1 MATSRAEDW
10 SWAEQLI
17 NSIPEY
23 ESGTEREIY
32 IPVVGPSA
40 TDDTKYFEQIVNTAS
55 GIWSSLEDRFTFKH
69 SPHTNCVYG
78 YFIPETPI
86 YKKYDLTSGGH
97 GESIDTRA
105 YIVGLHHPVG
115 GSSTIKTKYLFRKP
129 GEGDAA
135 SASRNSN
142 STAVLKTTLT
152 TEGREAYYNAFRVK
166 FIYQDGRSDIIT
178 PTTLATPNTII
189 AGEAERLNLYMCPM
203 FYSGH
208 NRETPVGSVVGE
220 YQETETEYD
229 FSFYRDGTP
238 SATLESFIGEDK
250 AGKVIFDR
258 NRYYSFSF
266 AEYLSS
272 GGTLSRGLKTFLP
285 SGTGDSRTKL
295 VDSLETNSDR
305 QTPIPGGIGNK
316 VHSIIFDSK
325 PITSGTNVQGLYPE
339 LVDVADCSL
348 RLFIAGKRSGTSTV
362 SAIEVSNLQYLSP
375 TSGSE
380 LMLPASLNAY
390 KYTSAA
396 ASSLLDRE
404 KVGMLYVLGDDY
416 GKQTKDPS
424 TNKTY
429 VSSDA
434 WKHVTVEFPII
445 TDFWLGDQRRR
456 SEDEVEWDYGGERH
470 RGRPSEVPA
479 GVDYWPLKKSHRRI
493 HIRIKKSDVTTYGM
507 SDIVNFLK
515 GICQT
520 PAAASTASTAQIGN
534 NIKLITTMPMLA
546 FPDHFC
552 DLPDGFPGRWD
563 PLRFKSVNGF
573 VCKIPK
579 GKKVV
584 RAEAYGRCGL
594 RCELS
599 AFGYELV
606 SGAKTNFGPS
616 LWTSA
621 HLDNPS
627 VNPPLILDFGSTT
640 NDYPYQT
647 VLDSEADIDKSPL
660 GFVPSANVAS
670 NFSWAPIFQASAF
683 VTIPTFE
690 TEATTDSYGVTVNSE
705 SPKEYDSYP
714 FNLTDFGP
722 EKTKLEKNNRI
733 IPEEYREGQVSF
745 VKENLEREALRQIT
759 KARYELPLSYAKNY
773 KAVKI
778 TAGSD
783 FIAPEADA
791 KEHFPR
797 SVNPDTHP
805 DKQYAASAIPYGETM
820 YNGFSSIPATL
831 FVHSRYYSD
840 LRMEDD
846 QRDPIAV
853 YERGNFAISNLG
865 PSKVKFAGYEKSAS
879 ADIESDEISFGSAT
893 SAVKF
898 YPSTNTIKWTIGA
911 TTTEMDADTVRFWLI
926 DDEGAFTQFVMEDVS
941 SMTDITDFGY
951 WVIKNARKDIST
963 SWYSEGNQ
971 DKFDFVPMWVYE
983 DFSDTSRDI
992 AKTEESPN
1000 SGYEEF
1006 GPMSLCVSGNGPFTL
1021 YRVAT
1026 ETEAGAVY
1034 ELVGPAV
1041 ASDGAY
1047 TITAPRNSKDETSK
1061 LSIVSAPN
1069 QKVKVRI
1076 AKPFSEIWDGF
1087 PAEPTEEYPHASA
1100 VSPESLLF
1108 PYYDPAAIDI
1118 TASQENDGE
1127 YITVSAYATN
1137 YLDAAKTQPEQKHRY
1152 HTYKWTSGSS
1162 TAGIIA
1168 SSLEVFYDTTYGDE
1182 IHEKEEGEFGDV
1194 NGGQMIIVRF
1204 KPEFTTES
1212 EKRWTLGLVCEVL
1225 NNGTEITGRPKA
1237 SKAINGPK
1245 RYGNYEWVP
1254 QSSYGTSLTEAFC
1267 FYSTGDTPE
1276 PLVPSAQG
1284 NKTNDNERVY
1294 VGCIGTSKTITDT
1307 FTDRVVSNVST
1318 IDVEYRDYVTG
1329 RLMASGQITGN
1340 GGSCPINLTSE
1351 SFTPGKKT
1359 RILVTHR
1366 VHSGS
1371 SQTEWGNTNTYL
1383 AKDVLELQFVPE
1395 LDIYSGLTFKLCPEY
1410 AWNYNDNTWWKNG
1423 YTSVGSM
1430 ISFGT
1435 VYDGFGN
1442 YGLQD
1447 GSHTD
1452 RFFARL
1458 TVPPTNGYD
1467 SKIALSAIVQE
1478 VRDGGYHFV
1487 ETIADYNAPFN
1498 LLDSNSTNIQLSWT
1512 PRKDLVSDE
1521 DGNRTKHYRVVM
1533 AWDFIRKDG
1542 NYALIGGGESNP
1554 VQIPKKYVRKNGSAW
1569 AVSARGFG
1577 HTGGYYAQN
1586 EPADIYAWAIGSA
1599 RRDVGPSLVHTSVLS
1614 NKPGA
1619 IVARALTVDY
1629 PIKGLVG
1636 KATPETTQD
1645 VQNNVIVYGHGAT
1658 VTKPFYIESEGQIHA
1673 WASAYTSTDQSVKT
1687 WEYSDSFPNDS
1698 VFMSLQPGVNE
1709 TAQFVIPRGRASKL
1723 RVEASKSFNIS
1734 IEAVGKDWRDQN
1746 FSLRDWN
1753 TFEKDSDRY
1762 SSTKTLSALEPPS
1775 FKCATTV
1782 ASANPDLC
1790 VTWFNETP
1798 SNTYDKFAIL
1808 NTATNETS
1816 ELGGNEK
1823 TYCMNGLVTEGRYT
1837 IEVSGYK
1844 HVKETIDGKTREKTV
1859 YETTIPSASV
1869 AVGNYAEY
1877 SDSVERT
1884 PLSDNITLKY
1894 SLDDIKIGPNELL
1907 TYDTFNQKFS
1917 MLMEDLDQIISHSKS
1932 YDIPP
1937 TKYDGYI
1944 GYGEDVIVDPDG
1956 ERRKTIYGFWNSGP
1970 ESSYYPLSDTTRCA
1984 IINSKDTILRGADS
1998 FFVDD
2003 ENYII
2008 YATSGSKIRFA
2019 GFINELA
2026 TYKVGN
2032 NPKVRDYKEVNDTSP
2047 DIRSMKVLENGK
2059 IIAVAPGF
2067 NRVVCY
2073 SKLDPTGSSG
2083 DKDVLFLY
2091 DFGDFGGRGAK
2102 LKFNHPIALDV
2113 DEPREEANEQWLYV
2127 LDEGNQCVKAYSDT
2141 GVWKFTSPYS
2151 LEEDETATSIAV
2163 GIDHLIHVLTN
2174 KRVLILDQNGVVGQ
2188 YKPTKTGA
2196 LQLCRSRTGKFIYI
2210 LYPTDIEKVTT
2221 SGKYLGNFR
2230 FSDQWKKFGTDVN
2243 SELYKNARPW
2253 GAKMMTATR
2262 HNQIYIVLDNCI
2274 LVYSDYLIEKSL
2286 ASLNFE
2292 QFMWRP
2298 EDIMVHKQEY
2308 MQDWVINTSLQ
2319 RLHDNINL
2327 FKRSIYSRIRVQDRD
2342 GGKLIVFDDLAPR
2355 EYAKLQIADKKQI
2368 FLPSN
2373 APVSAKV
2380 INDQLELLYN
2390 SLLVLLSF
2398 VQDELG

>member
-1 MATSRAEDW
+1 MAKTRATDW

-17 NSIPEY
+17 NSIPEA
-23 ESGTEREIY
+23 EPGTERQMFF
-32 IPVVGPSA
+32 PVVGPSA
-40 TDDTKYFEQIVNTAS
+40 TNDTKYFEQITNEGGV
-55 GIWSSLEDRFTFKH
+55 WSSLNDRFTFKH

-78 YFIPETPI
+78 YFIPENPV
-86 YKKYDLTSGGH
+86 YKKYNFTYRNWSGSTVD
-97 GESIDTRA
+97 ERA
-105 YIVGLHHPVG
+105 YIVGIDHPNG
-115 GSSTIKTKYLFRKP
+115 GSSSIKTKYLFRKP
-129 GEGDAA
+129 DGGPAA
-135 SASRNSN
+135 SATRDSN
-142 STAVLKTTLT
+142 STVVLKTTLT

-166 FIYQDGRSDIIT
+166 FIYQDGSSEIIT

-189 AGEAERLNLYMCPM
+189 DGEKEWLNPYMCPM

-295 VDSLETNSDR
+295 VDSLETNGDR
-305 QTPIPGGIGNK
+305 QTPIPGGVGNK
-316 VHSIIFDSK
+316 THSIIFDSK
-325 PITSGTNVQGLYPE
+325 PITSGTCVHGLYPE

-390 KYTSAA
+390 KYTSAGG
-396 ASSLLDRE
+396 SSLLDRE
-404 KVGMLYVLGDDY
+404 KVGMLYFLGDDY

-424 TNKTY
+424 TNKKY

-479 GVDYWPLKKSHRRI
+479 GVNYRPLKKSHRRI

-520 PAAASTASTAQIGN
+520 PSDASTASTAQIGN

-546 FPDHFC
+546 FPDYFC

-599 AFGYELV
+599 AFGYELD
-606 SGAKTNFGPS
+606 SEGQQKPGIAPS

-621 HLDNPS
+621 HLADPS
-627 VNPPLILDFGSTT
+627 ANPPLILDFGSTT
-640 NDYPYQT
+640 DDYPYQT
-647 VLDSEADIDKSPL
+647 VIDSPATTIDKSPV
-660 GFVPSANVAS
+660 GFVPSADVAS
-670 NFSWAPIFQASAF
+670 NFSWAPIFAASAF
-683 VTIPTFE
+683 VTIPEFE
-690 TEATTDSYGVTVNSE
+690 TEATTDSYGVTVKSE

-722 EKTKLEKNNRI
+722 EKTKLEKNNKV
-733 IPEEYREGQVSF
+733 IPETYREGQLSF
-745 VKENLEREALRQIT
+745 VKSDLEREALKQIT
-759 KARYELPLSYAKNY
+759 KARYELPLSYAKDY
-773 KAVKI
+773 KAVRI
-778 TAGSD
+778 TAGSN
-783 FIAPEADA
+783 FVAPEANA

-797 SVNPDTHP
+797 SVNPETNP
-805 DKQYAASAIPYGETM
+805 NEQYAASSIPYGAPS
-820 YNGFSSIPATL
+820 YNGFDTVPETL

-840 LRMEDD
+840 LYMEDD
-846 QRDPIAV
+846 QRDPVSV
-853 YERGNFAISNLG
+853 YERGNFKINTLGISE
-865 PSKVKFAGYEKSAS
+865 VQFAGYETTIS
-879 ADIESDEISFGSAT
+879 ADVVSDRIPFSWANTNVSIATST
-893 SAVKF
+893 SAVK
-898 YPSTNTIKWTIGA
+898 WTSAGHTSA
-911 TTTEMDADTVRFWLI
+911 MEMDTVRFWLF
-926 DDEGAFTQFVMEDVS
+926 DGYGNSTQFVMEDVLS
-941 SMTDITDFGY
+941 SGNGKCGDWTVNT
-951 WVIKNARKDIST
+951 RKSIID
-963 SWYSEGNQ
+963 SWYNESTQ
-971 DKFDFVPMWVYE
+971 DKFDFNPMWVYE
-983 DFSDTSRDI
+983 EFSDTSRDI
-992 AKTEESPN
+992 SKTEESSN
-1000 SGYEEF
+1000 SGYAEF
-1006 GPMSLCVSGNGPFTL
+1006 GPMPFCVSGNGPFTL
-1021 YRVAT
+1021 YRVAN
-1026 ETEAGAVY
+1026 ETEAGAMY
-1034 ELVGPAV
+1034 ELVGPATLSNGV
-1041 ASDGAY
+1041 YA
-1047 TITAPRNSKDETSK
+1047 ITAPRNKNDETSK
-1061 LSIVSAPN
+1061 LSVVSTPN
-1069 QKVKVRI
+1069 AKVKVRI
-1076 AKPFSEIWDGF
+1076 AKPFSEIWNGF
-1087 PAEPTEEYPHASA
+1087 PTAPTTEFPHASA
-1100 VSPESLLF
+1100 VSPETLLF
-1108 PYYDPAAIDI
+1108 PYYNPSAIDI

-1127 YITVSAYATN
+1127 YITVSAYASN
-1137 YLDAAKTQPEQKHRY
+1137 YRDRAKTQPEHKHRY
-1152 HTYKWTSGSS
+1152 HTYKWTSG
-1162 TAGIIA
+1162 AGTSGIVP
-1168 SSLEVFYDTTYGDE
+1168 SSLEVFYDAIYGDE
-1182 IHEKEEGEFGDV
+1182 IHEEDEGEFGDA
-1194 NGGQMIIVRF
+1194 NAGQMIIVRF
-1204 KPEFTTES
+1204 KPEFTTS
-1212 EKRWTLGLVCEVL
+1212 EKTWKLVLGCEVFK
-1225 NNGTEITGRPKA
+1225 NGTAIPSSPTA
-1237 SKAINGPK
+1237 SKTIEGPR
-1245 RYGNYEWVP
+1245 RYGKYELVP
-1254 QSSYGTSLTEAFC
+1254 QATYGNSLTEAFC
-1267 FYSTGDTPE
+1267 FYSTGETPV
-1276 PLVPSAQG
+1276 PLIPSEQG
-1284 NKTNDNERVY
+1284 DKTNDNERVY
-1294 VGCIGTSKTITDT
+1294 VGCIGTNKTIIDV
-1307 FTDRVVSNVST
+1307 FKDRAVTEVST
-1318 IDVEYRDYVTG
+1318 IDVEYQDYITG
-1329 RLMASGQITGN
+1329 RLMASGCIIGN
-1340 GGSCPINLTSE
+1340 GGSCTINLANE

-1359 RILVTHR
+1359 KILVSHR
-1366 VHSGS
+1366 VHSVS
-1371 SQTEWGNTNTYL
+1371 SQTEWGGTNTYL

-1395 LDIYSGLTFKLCPEY
+1395 LDIYSGLTFTLCPEY
-1410 AWNYNDNTWWKNG
+1410 AWNYNDNTWGKNG

-1435 VYDGFGN
+1435 VYDKFGN

-1458 TVPPTNGYD
+1458 AVPPTNGYD
-1467 SKIALSAIVQE
+1467 SKIAVSAIIQE
-1478 VRDGGYHFV
+1478 VRDGGYQFV

-1512 PRKDLVSDE
+1512 PRKDLVSNE
-1521 DGNRTKHYRVVM
+1521 DGNRVKHYRVVM

-1554 VQIPKKYVRKNGSAW
+1554 VQIPKKYVRKNSGAW
-1569 AVSARGFG
+1569 VVSTRGFG
-1577 HTGGYYAQN
+1577 HTGGYYTQN
-1586 EPADIYAWAIGSA
+1586 EPADIYAWAIGNT

-1614 NKPGA
+1614 NKPDA
-1619 IVARALTVDY
+1619 IVASALTVDY

-1636 KATPETTQD
+1636 KATPETVQD

-1658 VTKPFYIESEGQIHA
+1658 VRKPFYIESEGQIHA
-1673 WASAYTSTDQSVKT
+1673 WSSAYTSTDQSVKT

-1723 RVEASKSFNIS
+1723 HVEASKSFNIS
-1734 IEAVGKDWRDQN
+1734 IEAVGKDWRNQN

-1762 SSTKTLSALEPPS
+1762 SFTKTLSALEPPS

-1798 SNTYDKFAIL
+1798 SNTYDTFVIL
-1808 NTATNETS
+1808 NTATNKTS
-1816 ELGGNEK
+1816 EIGGNEK
-1823 TYCMNGLVTEGRYT
+1823 TYCMNGLATEGRYT

-1859 YETTIPSASV
+1859 YETIIPSASV

-1877 SDSVERT
+1877 SDFVERT

-1956 ERRKTIYGFWNSGP
+1956 ERKKTIYGFWNSGP

-1984 IINSKDTILRGADS
+1984 IINSKDTILKGADS

-2019 GFINELA
+2019 GFVNELA

-2032 NPKVRDYKEVNDTSP
+2032 KEKTRDYKEVNDTSP

-2141 GVWKFTSPYS
+2141 GVWKFTSPYV
-2151 LEEDETATSIAV
+2151 LEEDETAISIAV

-2188 YKPTKTGA
+2188 YEPTKTGA

-2253 GAKMMTATR
+2253 GARMMTATR
-2262 HNQIYIVLDNCI
+2262 HNQIYIVLDNCM